1 MLYAGHV
8 SAYNRTSAKGGAA
21 ADPYLQPGRRV
32 PTTTKTAR
40 KDQPL
45 TDARAALARPIDY
58 DRFLEKLPAKDR
70 ANAQKH
76 VAAIEAEGDPRH
88 AGLWRRLACALM
100 TLAGH
105 SAKVN
110 GQQSAQ
116 FYVADGKYRMQV
128 FALEDLRD
136 GKLTVY
142 CSDVLDEATK
152 LGVLAAPAK
161 RGGGKPAKGASADEV
176 VVGGHALAGTGE
188 PIAID
193 ALDGRTENPAAFF
206 KDMLG
211 WNRRAIRIT
220 LPVNASKAQV
230 AAAEDLC
237 ALSVRKWTVNPP
249 AAAAAAAAP
258 TA

>member
-1 MLYAGHV
+1 MLYAGRDF
-8 SAYNRTSAKGGAA
+8 AYNRTSAKGVAA
-21 ADPYLQPGRRV
+21 ADPFLQPGRRV

-88 AGLWRRLACALM
+88 AALWRRLACALM

-136 GKLTVY
+136 GKVTVY

-152 LGVLAAPAK
+152 LGVLAAPK
-161 RGGGKPAKGASADEV
+161 RPKPAKGAADEPM
-176 VVGGHALAGTGE
+176 GGGYTLPGGE
-188 PIAID
+188 PIALD
-193 ALDGRTENPAAFF
+193 ALDGRTENPAPFF

-220 LPVNASKAQV
+220 LPVTATKTQV

-237 ALSVRKWTVNPP
+237 ALSVRKWTVNP
-249 AAAAAAAAP
+249 AAAAAP
-258 TA
+258 ATAGSAK